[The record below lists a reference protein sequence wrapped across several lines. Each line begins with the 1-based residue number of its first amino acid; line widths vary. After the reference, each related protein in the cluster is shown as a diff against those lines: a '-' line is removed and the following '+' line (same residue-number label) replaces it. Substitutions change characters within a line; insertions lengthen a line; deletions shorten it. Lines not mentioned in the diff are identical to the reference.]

1 MKRKKARASSKEKNL
16 SQGKYR
22 NFHVVVRGLRRVF
35 FLSRV
40 SCLTG
45 GFVFFFPSFSSV
57 CLVLAWLFDTNCAL
71 IRVCVFSLAA
81 V

>member
-22 NFHVVVRGLRRVF
+22 NFHVVVRSLRRVF

-45 GFVFFFPSFSSV
+45 GLVFFSSFSSV

>member
-45 GFVFFFPSFSSV
+45 GVFFFLLLFSMLGARLALRHKL
-57 CLVLAWLFDTNCAL
+57 CLDSCLCF
-71 IRVCVFSLAA
+71 
-81 V
+81 